1 MVSANNTL
9 GPIFLK
15 DFYCAGTERTLLSC
29 SSRYLLGI
37 SSCTHGSD
45 VGVHCE
51 GKVTYQVTMV
61 YIVCPW

>member
-1 MVSANNTL
+1 MSANNTL

-15 DFYCAGTERTLLSC
+15 DFYCDGTERTLLSC
-29 SSRYLLGI
+29 RSSRDLLGI

-51 GKVTYQVTMV
+51 GKVTYQVMM